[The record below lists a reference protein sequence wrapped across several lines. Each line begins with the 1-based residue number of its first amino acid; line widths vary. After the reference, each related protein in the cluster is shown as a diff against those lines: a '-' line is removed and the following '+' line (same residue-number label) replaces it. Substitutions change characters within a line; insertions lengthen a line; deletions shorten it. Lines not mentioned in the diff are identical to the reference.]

1 MPHTS
6 AWQQGADA
14 GRAGKPTTACPYNPL
29 SYDFVTWMNG
39 WAFATHEKAKE
50 DDEL

>member
-1 MPHTS
+1 MHGS
-6 AWQQGADA
+6 SVWRQGADA
-14 GRAGKPTTACPYNPL
+14 ARAGKPATACPYKPL
-29 SYDFVTWMNG
+29 AYDFVVWMNG